1 MKIKR
6 SDVERML
13 IAGAAGLV
21 LLLAVR
27 GTQTDL
33 PTGELYEEPIDQIPA
48 QDVVS
53 QPEGPTQATVVYYQ
67 DGEGY
72 LVPVQ
77 RQVSKQDGIAK
88 ATLGLMVQDTY
99 NDMEAARLGLRTV
112 IPEGTAFDLNIA
124 NGRARIDVS
133 KEALAT
139 SDAEQEANMVAAVV
153 YTLTEF
159 PTVKEVEF
167 LVDGQKRSKLTHGT
181 DVSGVFHREN
191 LNLESLGDV
200 DSTATMADANQV
212 QLYFP
217 SDSGRLLVPVT
228 RMVYSEPDIN
238 TAMLELAKGP
248 RKDSGLQQPLPN
260 DVGLIDVKVS
270 NGTATVNFTKE
281 FMTVAEQSDGGQ
293 QALRAL
299 MLTCTQYPGVKNVK
313 ILVDGKA
320 YTPQIAQDQTTF
332 ANVAD
337 RIVESFPEV
346 MVID

>member
-6 SDVERML
+6 TDVERML

-21 LLLAVR
+21 LLLAIR
-27 GTQTDL
+27 GTQTKL
-33 PTGELYEEPIDQIPA
+33 PAQDLYEEPFDQIPVE
-48 QDVVS
+48 DVVS
-53 QPEGPTQATVVYYQ
+53 KAQGPTQATVVYYQ
-67 DGEGY
+67 DGDGY

-77 RQVSKQDGIAK
+77 RQVGKQDGIAK
-88 ATLGLMVQDTY
+88 ATLELMVKDTY
-99 NDMEAARLGLRTV
+99 NDMEAARMGLLTV
-112 IPEGTAFDLNIA
+112 IPEGTKFDLNIQD
-124 NGRARIDVS
+124 GKARIDVS

-139 SDAEQEANMVAAVV
+139 FDAEQEANMVSAVV

-181 DVSGVFHREN
+181 DVSGVFRRAN
-191 LNLESLGDV
+191 LNLEGV
-200 DSTATMADANQV
+200 ESTATMADANQL

-217 SDSGRLLVPVT
+217 SDNGRLLVPVT
-228 RMVYSEPDIN
+228 RMVYSNADIN

-260 DVGLIDVKVS
+260 DVGLIDVKVN
-270 NGTATVNFTKE
+270 NGIATVNFTKE
-281 FMTVAEQSDGGQ
+281 FVSVAEQSDGGQ

-299 MLTCTQYPGVKNVK
+299 ILTCTQFPGVKEVK
-313 ILVDGKA
+313 VQVDGKA
-320 YTPQIAQDQTTF
+320 YTLPFPKEQATF

-337 RIVESFPEV
+337 QIVENFSGVVE
-346 MVID
+346 ID

>member
-21 LLLAVR
+21 LLLAI
-27 GTQTDL
+27 GGGNTNL
-33 PTGELYEEPIDQIPA
+33 PLEAAYEEPLDQIPVEN
-48 QDVVS
+48 VVAT
-53 QPEGPTQATVVYYQ
+53 PIGPTQPTVVYYQ

-88 ATLGLMVQDTY
+88 ATLGLMVKDVY

-112 IPEGTAFDLNIA
+112 IPEGTTFDLNITE
-124 NGRARIDVS
+124 GRARIDVS

-139 SDAEQEANMVAAVV
+139 IDAEQEANMVSAVV

-159 PTVKEVEF
+159 PSVAEVEF

-181 DVSGVFHREN
+181 DVSGVFHRES
-191 LNLESLGDV
+191 LNLEGV
-200 DSTATMADANQV
+200 DGQLSTATMADANQV

-217 SDSGRLLVPVT
+217 SESGRLLVPVT

-248 RKDSGLQQPLPN
+248 RQDSGLQQPLPQ
-260 DVGLIDVKVS
+260 DVGLVDVKVS
-270 NGTATVNFTKE
+270 GGTATVSFTRE
-281 FMTVAEQSDGGQ
+281 FMRIAEQSDGGL

-299 MLTCTQYPGVKNVK
+299 MLTCTQYPGVTKVK
-313 ILVDGKA
+313 ILVDGKE
-320 YTPQIAQDQTTF
+320 YTPQVPQDQATF

-337 RIVESFPEV
+337 LIVDSFPEV
-346 MVID
+346 EFE

>member
-1 MKIKR
+1 VKIKR

-21 LLLAVR
+21 LLLAIR
-27 GTQTDL
+27 GGEPNL
-33 PTGELYEEPIDQIPA
+33 PLEDAYEEPFDQIPVENVA
-48 QDVVS
+48 AK
-53 QPEGPTQATVVYYQ
+53 PIGPTQPTVVYYQ

-77 RQVSKQDGIAK
+77 RQVGKQEGIAK
-88 ATLGLMVQDTY
+88 ATLGLMVKDVY

-112 IPEGTAFDLNIA
+112 IPEGTTFDLNIA
-124 NGRARIDVS
+124 GGRARIDVS

-139 SDAEQEANMVAAVV
+139 ADAEQEANMVSAVV

-159 PTVKEVEF
+159 PTVTEVEF

-181 DVSGVFHREN
+181 DVSGVFYRES
-191 LNLESLGDV
+191 LNLESV
-200 DSTATMADANQV
+200 DGAWSAAAMAGASQV

-217 SDSGRLLVPVT
+217 SENGRLLVPVT

-248 RKDSGLQQPLPN
+248 RQDSGLQQPLPE
-260 DVGLIDVKVS
+260 DVGLVDVKVS
-270 NGTATVNFTKE
+270 GGVATVSFTRE
-281 FMTVAEQSDGGQ
+281 FMRIAEQSDGGL
-293 QALRAL
+293 QAVRAL
-299 MLTCTQYPGVKNVK
+299 MLTCTQYPGVTNVR
-313 ILVDGKA
+313 ILVDGKE
-320 YTPQIAQDQTTF
+320 YTPQAPQEQTTF

-337 RIVESFPEV
+337 LIVDSFPE
-346 MVID
+346 IAFE

>member
-1 MKIKR
+1 MVRIKR

-21 LLLAVR
+21 LLLAIR
-27 GTQTDL
+27 GGDTKPL
-33 PTGELYEEPIDQIPA
+33 EAMYEEPFDQIPVA
-48 QDVVS
+48 DVVAR
-53 QPEGPTQATVVYYQ
+53 PLGPTQPTVVYYQ

-77 RQVSKQDGIAK
+77 RQVGKQEGIAK
-88 ATLGLMVQDTY
+88 ATLGLMVKDAY

-112 IPEGTAFDLNIA
+112 IPEGTTFDLNIA
-124 NGRARIDVS
+124 GGRARVDVS

-139 SDAEQEANMVAAVV
+139 VDAEQEANMVSAVV

-159 PTVKEVEF
+159 PTVTEVEF

-181 DVSGVFHREN
+181 DVSGVFYRES
-191 LNLESLGDV
+191 LNLESADGV
-200 DSTATMADANQV
+200 QSSAAMADARQV

-217 SDSGRLLVPVT
+217 SEGGRLLVPVT
-228 RMVYSEPDIN
+228 RMVHSAPDIN

-248 RKDSGLQQPLPN
+248 RKDSGLQQPLPE
-260 DVGLIDVKVS
+260 DVGLVDVKVS
-270 NGTATVNFTKE
+270 GSTATVSFTKE
-281 FMTVAEQSDGGQ
+281 FVRIAEQSDGGL

-299 MLTCTQYPGVKNVK
+299 MLTCTQYPGVTNVK
-313 ILVDGKA
+313 ILVDGKE
-320 YTPQIAQDQTTF
+320 YTPQVPQEQTTF

-337 RIVESFPEV
+337 LIVDSFPE
-346 MVID
+346 IAFE